1 MASRLRLPSRQRG
14 PRDEARMTL
23 IEHLD
28 ELRSRIIKVGA
39 IFILAAIGAWF
50 FRVDIFNLLLEPA
63 QGQLQ
68 GQLYVTSVAEQFVS
82 DMKLALYVAFV
93 ITIPVLL
100 YQVWAF
106 VAPAVGDLG
115 RAFTYIL
122 ITLAS
127 SLFIAG
133 IVFGYVFV
141 VPVGVKFLLGWAPDR
156 YDTIITPTNY
166 MAFVT
171 RFLLAC
177 GIVFELPAATYVAGK
192 LELIDAALLKRY
204 RKHAIVANTIV
215 AAAITPSPD
224 PFSMLLLAV
233 PLIGMYELS
242 IIIARYVNPT
252 TEVTAR
258 ELARDEDDETNVEEE
273 ESPTDETDEHD
284 LDTFENPDD
293 HPENGHERDL

>member
-1 MASRLRLPSRQRG
+1 MAGRLRLPSRPRG

-28 ELRSRIIKVGA
+28 ELRSRIIKVGVV
-39 IFILAAIGAWF
+39 FVVAAVVAWF

-63 QGQLQ
+63 GGQLH
-68 GQLYVTSVAEQFVS
+68 GKLYVTSVAEQFIS

-93 ITIPVLL
+93 LTVPVLL
-100 YQVWAF
+100 YQTWAF
-106 VAPAVGDLG
+106 VAPAVGDIG
-115 RAFTYIL
+115 RTFTYIL
-122 ITLAS
+122 IALAS
-127 SLFIAG
+127 SLFLAG
-133 IVFGYVFV
+133 IVFGYLFV
-141 VPVGVKFLLGWAPDR
+141 VPVGVQFLLSWAPDR
-156 YDTIITPTNY
+156 YTTIITPTYY

-177 GIVFELPAATYVAGK
+177 GIVFELPAATYVCAK
-192 LELIDAALLKRY
+192 LELIDASVLKKY
-204 RKHAIVANTIV
+204 RRHAIVVNTIV

-252 TEVTAR
+252 TEVTAH
-258 ELARDEDDETNVEEE
+258 ELAREEDEGQVSEEDVHDDEADDLQIDGFEE
-273 ESPTDETDEHD
+273 T
-284 LDTFENPDD
+284 DD

>member
-1 MASRLRLPSRQRG
+1 
-14 PRDEARMTL
+14 MTL

-28 ELRSRIIKVGA
+28 ELRSRIIKVG
-39 IFILAAIGAWF
+39 IVFVLAAVVAWF

-63 QGQLQ
+63 GAQLH
-68 GQLYVTSVAEQFVS
+68 GKLYVTSVAEQFVS

-93 ITIPVLL
+93 VTVPVLL
-100 YQVWAF
+100 YQTWAF
-106 VAPAVGDLG
+106 VAPAVGDMG

-133 IVFGYVFV
+133 IVFGYIFV
-141 VPVGVKFLLGWAPDR
+141 VPVGVQFLLNWASDR
-156 YDTIITPTNY
+156 YTTIITPTNY

-177 GIVFELPAATYVAGK
+177 GIVFELPAATYVSAK
-192 LELIDAALLKRY
+192 LELIDASLLKKY
-204 RKHAIVANTIV
+204 RKHAIVVNTIV

-252 TEVTAR
+252 TEVTAH
-258 ELARDEDDETNVEEE
+258 ELAREDDDEDEPEEVPTEEDEGLE
-273 ESPTDETDEHD
+273 DA
-284 LDTFENPDD
+284 DD

>member
-1 MASRLRLPSRQRG
+1 
-14 PRDEARMTL
+14 
-23 IEHLD
+23 
-28 ELRSRIIKVGA
+28 VV
-39 IFILAAIGAWF
+39 AWF
-50 FRVDIFNLLLEPA
+50 FRVDIFKLLMDPA
-63 QGQLQ
+63 QGQLH
-68 GQLYVTSVAEQFVS
+68 GKLYVTSVAEQFVS

-93 ITIPVLL
+93 ITIPVIL

-115 RAFTYIL
+115 RVFTYIL

-141 VPVGVKFLLGWAPDR
+141 VPVGVQFLLSWAPDR
-156 YDTIITPTNY
+156 YTTIITPTNY

-177 GIVFELPAATYVAGK
+177 GIVFELPAATYVGAK
-192 LELIDAALLKRY
+192 LELIDASLLKKY
-204 RKHAIVANTIV
+204 RKHAIVVNTIV

-242 IIIARYVNPT
+242 IVIARYVNPT
-252 TEVTAR
+252 TEVTAH
-258 ELARDEDDETNVEEE
+258 ELDRNTGEDDEEDERE
-273 ESPTDETDEHD
+273 ESEEGPTEEPEDDGLEDA
-284 LDTFENPDD
+284 DD

>member
-1 MASRLRLPSRQRG
+1 MAGRLRLPSRPRG
-14 PRDEARMTL
+14 PRDEMRMTL

-68 GQLYVTSVAEQFVS
+68 GKLYVTSVAEQFVS

-93 ITIPVLL
+93 LTIPVLL

-177 GIVFELPAATYVAGK
+177 GIVFELPAATYVAAK
-192 LELIDAALLKRY
+192 LELIDASLLKRY

-252 TEVTAR
+252 TEVRAH
-258 ELARDEDDETNVEEE
+258 ELARDDEDEEPEAEDEPDGFE
-273 ESPTDETDEHD
+273 
-284 LDTFENPDD
+284 DTDD

>member
-1 MASRLRLPSRQRG
+1 M
-14 PRDEARMTL
+14 RMTL
-23 IEHLD
+23 IEHLG

-39 IFILAAIGAWF
+39 VFILAAVGAWF

-63 QGQLQ
+63 GGQLH
-68 GQLYVTSVAEQFVS
+68 GKLYVTSVAEQFVS

-93 ITIPVLL
+93 LTIPVLL

-141 VPVGVKFLLGWAPDR
+141 VPVGVQFLLSWAPDR
-156 YDTIITPTNY
+156 YDTIITPTYY

-177 GIVFELPAATYVAGK
+177 GIVFELPAATYVAAR
-192 LELIDAALLKRY
+192 LELIDASLLKKY
-204 RKHAIVANTIV
+204 RKHAIVANTIL

-233 PLIGMYELS
+233 PLIAMFELS
-242 IIIARYVNPT
+242 IVIARYVNPT
-252 TEVTAR
+252 TEVTAH
-258 ELARDEDDETNVEEE
+258 ELARDEEGEEPEADDEPETGEFED
-273 ESPTDETDEHD
+273 SDE
-284 LDTFENPDD
+284 